1 MMAFLALGLIAAALA
16 ALLHV
21 GFFVLESI
29 AFERPA
35 VRRLFGV
42 PSKEQSR
49 SLSLFAA
56 NQGVYNLALAI
67 VVALGL
73 ALAASGVLALGLGL
87 ALGALAV
94 MVVAAL
100 ALVAT
105 SRRLWRGAL
114 IQGLPPAVAIAG
126 LVTLLPAD

>member
-1 MMAFLALGLIAAALA
+1 MTPFSAIGLIAAALA

-21 GFFVLESI
+21 GFFVLESL

-56 NQGVYNLALAI
+56 NQGVYNLALA
-67 VVALGL
+67 VVVVLGL
-73 ALAASGVLALGLGL
+73 ALAAGGQLGLGLGL
-87 ALGALAV
+87 AIGALAV

-114 IQGLPPAVAIAG
+114 IQGMPPVIAIAG
-126 LVTLLPAD
+126 LVTLLPAG